1 MTSALQHVVK
11 YAIAIA
17 ASVSQDVF
25 QDAINVIVIHA
36 FAAHLYAIILVVAY
50 ASALL
55 ANAILEED
63 AFLHAIMYVTM
74 IAKSKLYNIIL
85 FFWINKLNFFNYI

>member
-1 MTSALQHVVK
+1 MISALQHVVQ
-11 YAIAIA
+11 YAIAIT
-17 ASVSQDVF
+17 ASVFQDVY

-36 FAAHLYAIILVVAY
+36 FAAQLYAIILVAAY
-50 ASALL
+50 AFALL